1 MDKLPVISGIYKITN
16 VINGKVY
23 IGQSIDIY
31 NRWNSEKHGY
41 GVSGHLLNAM
51 TKYGKDNF
59 KFEIIK
65 ECENDLLN
73 IAETFF
79 ILCYCSFN
87 PNYGYNKTFGGAFC
101 IFTDEITSKMSE
113 AQIKRFE
120 NPEQREITSF
130 RTKLAM
136 QNDDIKEK
144 MKNNHKGW
152 YSRYTEEQ
160 KKNYALNQYLSNSGD
175 NHWTQRHKIS
185 ESTRI
190 KQSQSHIGQIRNPDR
205 GFPTKLVEK
214 DIIFYNYK
222 SIKIFLASI
231 GFILS
236 DSAVR
241 SGIYKA
247 TKTKRLA
254 YGFHWEKV
262 DPATI

>member
-1 MDKLPVISGIYKITN
+1 MEISPVVSGIYKITN
-16 VINGKVY
+16 IINGKIY

-41 GVSGHLLNAM
+41 GVSSHLLNAM
-51 TKYGKDNF
+51 NKYGKNNF
-59 KFEIIK
+59 EFEIIK
-65 ECENDLLN
+65 ECEGDLLN

-87 PNYGYNKTFGGAFC
+87 PDYGYNKTFGGSFC
-101 IFTDEITSKMSE
+101 IFTDETISKMSG

-120 NPEQREITSF
+120 SPEQREITSF

-144 MKNNHKGW
+144 MINNRKGW
-152 YSRYTEEQ
+152 YSRYSEEQ
-160 KKNYALNQYLSNSGD
+160 KKNYAINQYLSNSGD

-185 ESTRI
+185 EATRS
-190 KQSQSHIGQIRNPDR
+190 KLSQSHIGQIKNPDR
-205 GFPTKLVEK
+205 GFPTRLVEK
-214 DIIFYNYK
+214 DIIFYNYR
-222 SIKIFLASI
+222 SIKLFLADN

-241 SGIYKA
+241 ARVYKA

-262 DPATI
+262 APVTI